1 MPHSPVSIDV
11 SEGVA
16 ITVFESDH
24 DGKCG
29 YATRLWDCSVGLSRW
44 MLESLPP
51 HGPVVAALPSE
62 RPLKGWRVLEV
73 GAGTALCSLAI
84 LLAEPDCQVIAT
96 DVDPASLPLI
106 RAAAE
111 VLYKSHGRG
120 LENLQSLLVDITAA
134 GTALPDCDLLIA
146 SDACYTTELAT
157 ALANRCVQALQ
168 ASPTARVVIA
178 DPGRPGQQTLTDA
191 LAAAGYGAIF
201 EKVGDRRAA
210 GAACPSF
217 AEWLGAP
224 GGGKP
229 TLGRCPR
236 IRLLQIEDDARLWG
250 VSCVPAMF

>member
-157 ALANRCVQALQ
+157 ALAKRCVQALQ
-168 ASPTARVVIA
+168 ASPTARVPSRESNPRELSQRLNLANHVKA
-178 DPGRPGQQTLTDA
+178 DIRTFKSRPYRRPHRRPWT
-191 LAAAGYGAIF
+191 AGP
-201 EKVGDRRAA
+201 A
-210 GAACPSF
+210 GAPRGAGRR
-217 AEWLGAP
+217 WLRRE
-224 GGGKP
+224 
-229 TLGRCPR
+229 L
-236 IRLLQIEDDARLWG
+236 
-250 VSCVPAMF
+250 